1 MGLLAFRL
9 FVFCYIS
16 ITMNS
21 ISNLFS
27 EKNADIVIGFTAIL
41 VVIWLVVFAIPALF
55 VSLFN
60 TILGN
65 FILIGLVILTGMYSP
80 VSAIGVAIIFFLLV
94 RFAHMSA

>member
-1 MGLLAFRL
+1 M
-9 FVFCYIS
+9 
-16 ITMNS
+16 TMNS
-21 ISNLFS
+21 ISNFFS
-27 EKNADIVIGFTAIL
+27 EKNSDIVIGFTAIL

-55 VSLFN
+55 VTIFN

-80 VSAIGVAIIFFLLV
+80 VIAICLAIIFFLLV